1 MQGFLHVL
9 FHAVFRLLSF
19 GQRDVHRFDLLLLPA
34 DSFFERQGLMRQL
47 FSLDMLIFNLFI
59 CLIKLVLGHFQM
71 DLEFLDLAA
80 ALFEQLIFLFLLQ
93 FDCI

>member
-1 MQGFLHVL
+1 
-9 FHAVFRLLSF
+9 
-19 GQRDVHRFDLLLLPA
+19 
-34 DSFFERQGLMRQL
+34 MRQL

-59 CLIKLVLGHFQM
+59 CLIELVLGNFQV